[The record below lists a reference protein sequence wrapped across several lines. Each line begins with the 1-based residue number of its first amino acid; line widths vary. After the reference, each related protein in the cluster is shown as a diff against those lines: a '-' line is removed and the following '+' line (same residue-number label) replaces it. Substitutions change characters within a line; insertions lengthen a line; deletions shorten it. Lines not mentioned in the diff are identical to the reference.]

1 MFKLKSN
8 TTLWIVFAVLLV
20 TVVLIF
26 TTESTKK
33 ERSFR
38 KELVTIDTSAVTSLS
53 IYPKSKNGQEVKLLF
68 DENSDTWKVSGE
80 NNESYSVPKSKIENL
95 FTPFT

>member
-8 TTLWIVFAVLLV
+8 TTLWIVFAVLLIA
-20 TVVLIF
+20 VVLIF

-53 IYPKSKNGQEVKLLF
+53 IYP
-68 DENSDTWKVSGE
+68 
-80 NNESYSVPKSKIENL
+80 
-95 FTPFT
+95 